1 MVANHQAIT
10 TAVRRSKLYVEPP
23 LLPNGP
29 FVQQVAAALPGS
41 SRSAAPTHAAP
52 APVSIGVIRLCDYD
66 PAVTRMTSISARN
79 GVLYTRRHGY
89 TMYMEG
95 ASLDATRPAAW
106 SKVPRCRC
114 RGVRRCRVT
123 RCVPPLSPPQIAA
136 LRKYLWEH
144 DWVLW
149 MDCDSLFMNMDT
161 SLESVL
167 MSALA
172 ASEHPEAVNVVVSN
186 DGTMVNTGTAS
197 WLSASR
203 VCCGLTPRCA
213 HMLAG
218 LILVR
223 RCPWSDAFLQRVYDA
238 HGGVFVGHP
247 FWEQAA
253 VHFMLNDA
261 PQWRQTR
268 EHVQFVPQWWINR
281 CGARRK
287 RVCVCARRRSCMT
300 SGVWCTASFRSY
312 PEELAAMLPMIPTV
326 NGTLEYLH
334 ATYRPG
340 QFIASFSGC
349 VIMLGSR
356 DYCNSL
362 FASYADVAE
371 AALRPQS

>member
-1 MVANHQAIT
+1 MPACAAVPARGRRLLEAERRSQSALLWLGFALSRFGYEPLTSRGLQWKEVVANHQAIT

-172 ASEHPEAVNVVVSN
+172 ASEHPETVNVVVSN

-197 WLSASR
+197 WLSA
-203 VCCGLTPRCA
+203 
-213 HMLAG
+213 
-218 LILVR
+218 
-223 RCPWSDAFLQRVYDA
+223 W
-238 HGGVFVGHP
+238 
-247 FWEQAA
+247 
-253 VHFMLNDA
+253 
-261 PQWRQTR
+261 
-268 EHVQFVPQWWINR
+268 
-281 CGARRK
+281 
-287 RVCVCARRRSCMT
+287 RVCVA
-300 SGVWCTASFRSY
+300 ASR
-312 PEELAAMLPMIPTV
+312 LDVRT
-326 NGTLEYLH
+326 YLQ
-334 ATYRPG
+334 G
-340 QFIASFSGC
+340 
-349 VIMLGSR
+349 
-356 DYCNSL
+356 
-362 FASYADVAE
+362 
-371 AALRPQS
+371 